1 MRITKQLSEIG
12 FSKKKLPAIF
22 FFLCIFVYFLIMFV
36 YSELFLISIN
46 EHFNNR
52 KILFCMITFIILST
66 QIKCS
71 SFLFFFVV
79 YYAVIII
86 ITIIHNQGIKN
97 LTWLLTYRFG
107 KWILFLLISQNNR
120 VFVRCCCLQS
130 LL

>member
-1 MRITKQLSEIG
+1 MLQKSTLISCDNPMRITKQLSEIG
-12 FSKKKLPAIF
+12 FSKKNLPAIF

-107 KWILFLLISQNNR
+107 KWIF
-120 VFVRCCCLQS
+120 FY
-130 LL
+130 